1 MMKKNAAIL
10 GLLLLLCSCRENNLE
25 IKAPGVVDGEIA
37 SVKALVGGTLDK
49 LMIQEGQAVK
59 KGDLVAEIN
68 RDKIRNGLQELVLAQ
83 KEIANSEIR
92 AREKRQLLN
101 ANLAYWRK
109 QVQRFERLQQNQ
121 SISGEQLEK
130 ARLQLQEMQTSLFD
144 LEQSLAAL
152 QIQKDKLANK
162 RQALEL
168 TDKDMLLRS
177 PVAGV
182 VLETFIIQ
190 GESVFP
196 GLALADILDLSSL
209 YIDVFVEEKELAAL
223 KLKQRAKIIVDGL
236 EERSFSGFISVFGK
250 KAEFSP
256 KYIVA
261 EKERQALLY
270 QVKVRIDS
278 DLDVFKIGMPVTV
291 VFAGQKNER

>member
-1 MMKKNAAIL
+1 MKKTAA
-10 GLLLLLCSCRENNLE
+10 LLLLVLLFYACGKNDRE
-25 IKAPGVVDGEIA
+25 IKVPGVVDGEIA
-37 SVKALVGGTLDK
+37 SIKALVGGTLDRL
-49 LMIQEGQAVK
+49 LMQEGQAVK

-68 RDKIRNGLQELVLAQ
+68 RDKIRNALQEFALAQ

-121 SISGEQLEK
+121 SISGDQLEK
-130 ARLQLQEMQTSLFD
+130 ARLQLQEMQTALFD
-144 LEQSLAAL
+144 LDQSLAAL

-168 TDKDMLLRS
+168 TEKDMLLRS
-177 PVAGV
+177 PVTGV
-182 VLETFIIQ
+182 VLETFISQ

-223 KLKQRAKIIVDGL
+223 KLNQRAKIIVDGL
-236 EERSFSGFISVFGK
+236 EERSFSGFIAVFGK

-270 QVKVRIDS
+270 QVKVRIDR
-278 DLDVFKIGMPVTV
+278 DLDIFKIGMPVTV
-291 VFAGQKNER
+291 VFARQQSDR

>member
-10 GLLLLLCSCRENNLE
+10 GFLLLFFSCRQNKLE

-37 SVKALVGGTLDK
+37 SIKTLVGGTLDRF
-49 LMIQEGQAVK
+49 LIQQGQVVQ

-68 RDKIRNGLQELVLAQ
+68 RDKIRNGLEELTLAA
-83 KEIANSEIR
+83 KEIANGEIR
-92 AREKRQLLN
+92 AKEKRLLLK
-101 ANLAYWRK
+101 ANLDYWRK
-109 QVQRFERLQQNQ
+109 QVQRFERLQKNQ

-144 LEQSLAAL
+144 LEQSLVAL
-152 QIQKDKLANK
+152 QIQKEKLANK

-168 TDKDMLLRS
+168 AEKDMLLRS
-177 PVAGV
+177 PVSGV
-182 VLETFIIQ
+182 VLETFISQ

-196 GLALADILDLSSL
+196 SLALADILDLSSL
-209 YIDVFVEEKELAAL
+209 YIDVFIEEKELAAL
-223 KLKQRAKIIVDGL
+223 KLNQRAKIIVDGL
-236 EERSFSGFISVFGK
+236 EERSFSGFIVAFGK

-270 QVKVRIDS
+270 QVKVRIDQ

-291 VFAGQKNER
+291 VFAGQ

>member
-1 MMKKNAAIL
+1 MKKTAA
-10 GLLLLLCSCRENNLE
+10 LLLLILLFYSCGKNDRE
-25 IKAPGVVDGEIA
+25 IKVPGVVDGEIA
-37 SVKALVGGTLDK
+37 SIKALVGGTLDK
-49 LMIQEGQAVK
+49 LLIQEGQAVK
-59 KGDLVAEIN
+59 KGDLIAEIN
-68 RDKIRNGLQELVLAQ
+68 RDRIRNALQELALVE

-121 SISGEQLEK
+121 SISGDQLEK

-144 LEQSLAAL
+144 LDQSLAAL

-168 TDKDMLLRS
+168 TEKDMLLHS
-177 PVAGV
+177 PVSGV
-182 VLETFIIQ
+182 VLETFIGQ

-223 KLKQRAKIIVDGL
+223 KLNQRAKIIVDGL
-236 EERSFSGFISVFGK
+236 EERSFSGFIAVFGK

-256 KYIVA
+256 RYIVA

-270 QVKVRIDS
+270 QVKVRIDR

-291 VFAGQKNER
+291 VFARQQSDQ

>member
-1 MMKKNAAIL
+1 MKKKAA
-10 GLLLLLCSCRENNLE
+10 LLLLILLFYACGKNDRE
-25 IKAPGVVDGEIA
+25 IKVPGVVDGEIV
-37 SVKALVGGTLDK
+37 SIKALVGGTLDR
-49 LMIQEGQAVK
+49 LLIQEGQAVK
-59 KGDLVAEIN
+59 KDDLVAEIN
-68 RDKIRNGLQELVLAQ
+68 RDKIRNALQELALAQ

-101 ANLAYWRK
+101 ANLVYWRK

-121 SISGEQLEK
+121 SISGDQLEK
-130 ARLQLQEMQTSLFD
+130 ARLQLQEMQTLLFD
-144 LEQSLAAL
+144 LDQSLAAL
-152 QIQKDKLANK
+152 QIQKDKLDNK

-168 TDKDMLLRS
+168 TEKDMLLRS

-182 VLETFIIQ
+182 VLETFISQ

-196 GLALADILDLSSL
+196 SLALADILDLSSL

-223 KLKQRAKIIVDGL
+223 KLNQRAKIIVDGL
-236 EERSFSGFISVFGK
+236 EERSFSGFIAVFGK

-270 QVKVRIDS
+270 QVKIRIDR

-291 VFAGQKNER
+291 IFARQQSDQ

>member
-1 MMKKNAAIL
+1 MIKKNAAIL
-10 GLLLLLCSCRENNLE
+10 GLLLLLFSCRKNNLE
-25 IKAPGVVDGEIA
+25 IRAPGVVDGEIA
-37 SVKALVGGTLDK
+37 SIKTLVGGTLERF
-49 LMIQEGQAVK
+49 LLTQGQAVQK
-59 KGDLVAEIN
+59 NDLVAEIN
-68 RDKIRNGLQELVLAQ
+68 RDKIRNGLDELILVQ
-83 KEIANSEIR
+83 KEIGNSEIR
-92 AREKRQLLN
+92 AGEKRQLLK

-109 QVQRFERLQQNQ
+109 QVQRFERLQKNQ

-130 ARLQLQEMQTSLFD
+130 ARLQSQEVQTSLFD
-144 LEQSLAAL
+144 LEQSLLAL
-152 QIQKDKLANK
+152 QIQKEKLANK

-168 TDKDMLLRS
+168 AEKDMLLRS
-177 PVAGV
+177 PVAGI
-182 VLETFIIQ
+182 VLETFSSQ

-209 YIDVFVEEKELAAL
+209 YIDVFIEEKEMAVL
-223 KLKQRAKIIVDGL
+223 KLNQRAKIIVDGL
-236 EERSFSGFISVFGK
+236 EQRSFSGRIVAFGK

-270 QVKVRIDS
+270 EVKVHIDQ

-291 VFAGQKNER
+291 VFAGLQNDR